1 MDYIVVSAL
10 ILLYLIKGGEA
21 NVCGN
26 LAYLKPAFQWRNV
39 TFVFKPDNYQSELT
53 PILKFGRPNSQLNA
67 YITAPTN
74 KVYHIVFNTSADSTN
89 YHNTYFLVSY
99 GQCVS
104 NWELLQL
111 EALSDCGFLYI
122 RTKVITAGGTVELG
136 YFPTKAVLNTKVSYV
151 RQWYNATSSSDMQLS
166 DVRFSEREDPNWE
179 FVLTIQNV
187 NRWMTGNY
195 SVRCTEG
202 RTDRNTWPHG
212 NKFTNPVEIALIVPS
227 GKPSLHSYKHTSE
240 CEDCLVGIDGKDL
253 GNHIY
258 CHTIGG
264 TVPTIYVG
272 ESNVTVHYVSN
283 DKYRPST
290 YVASEDDHMK
300 VVTCSVFNAA
310 MPAPLYTS
318 SKLYVA
324 VEPEK
329 AVLNVPELK
338 EGDPANI
345 TCTSKGGRPSSTL
358 SLMLNATNISSIA
371 STTTNYNEDLRIYTT
386 QIGLNASA
394 ERDWHSM
401 EVECYRHTHLF
412 GDYMTGKE
420 TINCRYPPSEIFLEE
435 PDIPTK
441 LQNIYH
447 LVYTCRV
454 KDFNDDCSLQWTSD
468 NPSLLKNKNPEKNT
482 SVKSIMSILNVSV
495 TKEDFGNVLVCSA
508 VCSSFQRNIS
518 KSNIVVVPYFPVL
531 SLSVGNELFLHK
543 DESKTVTCSAK
554 SYPLA
559 DIVWSS
565 EFSKPLRTCRKNATC
580 TLSIEHIS
588 VDERHTY
595 TCKASTEFG
604 NASSSFVAIGTGK
617 HEKQGIKETESASPL
632 PWIAAAVGCLILIIV
647 TAGSVIVV
655 RKRSQQKRTLNR
667 QNEQNIQN
675 GK

>member
-1 MDYIVVSAL
+1 VVADVAVVVVGVYIIIVVVVVVVVVAV
-10 ILLYLIKGGEA
+10 GGEA

-386 QIGLNASA
+386 QI
-394 ERDWHSM
+394 D
-401 EVECYRHTHLF
+401 
-412 GDYMTGKE
+412 
-420 TINCRYPPSEIFLEE
+420 PPSEIFLEE

-508 VCSSFQRNIS
+508 VCSSFQRNVETNETS
-518 KSNIVVVPYFPVL
+518 P
-531 SLSVGNELFLHK
+531 GNEDITYAQVAK
-543 DESKTVTCSAK
+543 PPTKRTPEKTR
-554 SYPLA
+554 LA
-559 DIVWSS
+559 
-565 EFSKPLRTCRKNATC
+565 PTQATTND
-580 TLSIEHIS
+580 TLIYADLDIEHLEESSKAVADKKQSTDSEPVEYVEINFAARAQIS
-588 VDERHTY
+588 
-595 TCKASTEFG
+595 
-604 NASSSFVAIGTGK
+604 
-617 HEKQGIKETESASPL
+617 ESEN
-632 PWIAAAVGCLILIIV
+632 IY
-647 TAGSVIVV
+647 
-655 RKRSQQKRTLNR
+655 
-667 QNEQNIQN
+667 QN
-675 GK
+675 